1 MDGIA
6 AMAIAGAQ
14 LDTCTKS
21 KTTLIVILVKSKERI
36 EMYYHSHA
44 AENLKITRQ
53 EFNVYCVNYLS
64 K

>member
-6 AMAIAGAQ
+6 AMVIAGAQ
-14 LDTCTKS
+14 LDTRMKG
-21 KTTLIVILVKSKERI
+21 KTTLIVILVRSKERI
-36 EMYYHSHA
+36 EKYYHSHA